1 MRNGQFT
8 ELDLEA
14 PLPPRRGPYMISD
27 IGEYRSVITRE
38 MITSRSQHR
47 EHLRAHGCVEVGNEM
62 PHSAPQPLP
71 PVGPAIQAALQ
82 ASPETHAEARVASE
96 RASRCFGERDEEVRR
111 SCAIIHEVFG
121 ERQ

>member
-1 MRNGQFT
+1 MRRRYVMRNGQFV

-14 PLPPRRGPYMISD
+14 SLPPRRGPYIISD

-71 PVGPAIQAALQ
+71 PVSNDVVRALE
-82 ASPETHAEARVASE
+82 ASPETHAEARAASE
-96 RASRCFGERDEEVRR
+96 RATGAMD
-111 SCAIIHEVFG
+111 
-121 ERQ
+121 